1 MKNLINRALVAE
13 KRLFFIFTATL
24 MMTANLMAEDV
35 VSNTRLVCI
44 DNTFYYGKQVIN
56 KDQILNWYA
65 QQNCQ
70 AAYNQY
76 KKGQKMATAGW
87 ICLGI
92 GGALDIGAGI
102 CYGVYA
108 VNSKQSNNNS
118 SKAPFRANTYSSN
131 TNSNPALTAAV
142 FLSVGAAAFEIAC
155 VPLLVVGYHKMHNS
169 ADIYNVVNA
178 TAQANPYWTF
188 QASQDG
194 LGLALK
200 F

>member
-1 MKNLINRALVAE
+1 M
-13 KRLFFIFTATL
+13 KRLFFIIAATL

-35 VSNTRLVCI
+35 MSNTRLVCI

-92 GGALDIGAGI
+92 LPILIMIFAIWMT
-102 CYGVYA
+102 
-108 VNSKQSNNNS
+108 
-118 SKAPFRANTYSSN
+118 RRT
-131 TNSNPALTAAV
+131 T
-142 FLSVGAAAFEIAC
+142 
-155 VPLLVVGYHKMHNS
+155 
-169 ADIYNVVNA
+169 
-178 TAQANPYWTF
+178 
-188 QASQDG
+188 
-194 LGLALK
+194 LK
-200 F
+200 ILQNQ